1 MPQQIVDTNGLEK
14 AESSTLQS
22 TPANK
27 AFRRRPSFSNRNASG
42 QKKKT
47 LCGNATRW

>member
-1 MPQQIVDTNGLEK
+1 MPTPQQIVTTIEK
-14 AESSTLQS
+14 SFAPSA
-22 TPANK
+22 PVNK
-27 AFRRRPSFSNRNASG
+27 AFQRRSSLSNRNASG